1 MTVTVKSP
9 AEVKKQPTFR
19 KGELVKSMAANGN
32 IYFVTGAGST
42 DRYFAG
48 VRLAGNGTFAE
59 HTNEYIRDGV
69 ELFEG
74 EVVIKND

>member
-19 KGELVKSMAANGN
+19 AGELVKSTAANGN
-32 IYFVTGAGST
+32 IYFVTGDGESA
-42 DRYFAG
+42 RHFAG
-48 VRLAGNGTFAE
+48 VRIAGNGTFAE
-59 HTNEYIRDGV
+59 YTEEYLRNAV